1 MDLADRVYIVTG
13 ASSGIG
19 AETAVMLAEKGA
31 NITVSYGRNRTGAEE
46 TAERCRSAGG
56 KALIVQGDV
65 ASDGDCRRVVEKTI
79 AEWGRIDGLVNNAGT
94 TKFIAHA
101 DLDGLSAEDFQ
112 RLYNTNVIGVFQ
124 MTRAAAPH
132 MKATGKAAVV
142 NVSSVAGVSGMGSS
156 IAYAAS
162 KGALNTMTMS
172 LARVLGPEIRVNAVC
187 PGLVETGFW
196 SGQIDAERKQAIADN
211 YVRKTP
217 LNRYSKPEE
226 TAQTILYLLLGDPNI
241 TGQALISDGG
251 MNLV

>member
-1 MDLADRVYIVTG
+1 MNLSERVYIVTG

-19 AETAVMLAEKGA
+19 AEAAVQLAEKGA
-31 NITVSYGRNRTGAEE
+31 RVTVNYGRNQDGAEE
-46 TAERCRSAGG
+46 TAKRCREAGG
-56 KALIVQGDV
+56 EALVVQGDV
-65 ASDGDCRRVVEKTI
+65 AADADCRRIVDSTI
-79 AEWGRIDGLVNNAGT
+79 KQWGRIDGLVNNAGT
-94 TKFIAHA
+94 TKFVSHD
-101 DLDGLSAEDFQ
+101 DLDGLSGDDFL
-112 RLYNTNVIGVFQ
+112 RIYGINVVGVFQ

-132 MKATGKAAVV
+132 MKAAGKAAVV
-142 NVSSVAGVSGMGSS
+142 NVSSLAGVQGTGSS

-196 SGQIDAERKQAIADN
+196 AGQIDAAKKQAIADN
-211 YVRKTP
+211 YVAKTP
-217 LNRYSKPEE
+217 LSRYSRPEE

-241 TGQALISDGG
+241 TGQSLVSDGG